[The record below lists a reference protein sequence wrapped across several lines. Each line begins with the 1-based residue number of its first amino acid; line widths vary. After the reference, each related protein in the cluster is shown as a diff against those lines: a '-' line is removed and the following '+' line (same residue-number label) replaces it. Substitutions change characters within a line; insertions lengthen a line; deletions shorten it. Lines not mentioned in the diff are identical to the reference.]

1 MKKTLEYKKGV
12 SCNYFVGTL
21 AECEAFKT
29 KLLKEGWVCKYVEK

>member
-1 MKKTLEYKKGV
+1 MKKTLEYKRGV

-29 KLLKEGWVCKYVEK
+29 KVIKEGWVCKYVDK